1 MKTKTLLT
9 TGALVT
15 LLAACSN
22 EFETPVANDSVNEM
36 NRPSAGNVV
45 IKANVVE
52 NDEDASTRATW
63 TGGGWLFNEE
73 GDRFG
78 AMLMDTWNQSNEGHT
93 TIADYTFTD
102 YIHTNIPFHSE
113 DKGETWQSPEN
124 AAVCEGNYFFYY
136 PYDPTY
142 KTRGYVNYVLE
153 NNQSNV
159 DENGEADWGIAI
171 KENQRYLGYAFVPAA
186 AKDLNVV
193 DVDFYPLFATPK
205 FKLQNVSGMDLRLIK
220 LIIRTHQSAPV
231 VTPALM
237 PNKVALAPLSKGMA
251 EVNKQYPTME
261 EKEQIASLFSHAT
274 LVQNGF
280 FAQKPVAGS
289 KIESKDDE
297 GVYEYTVDFGDKYI
311 VSAGEFFKGC
321 VVMPAGQ
328 YFDFDVFALIEEQ
341 NSEKTTGVV
350 SLSSL
355 KTASWSGFDSQ
366 NGAIQTVLKPG
377 VLQVFSANFDSEA
390 LQNLSLEN
398 FTVASTEDLAWIID
412 LKAKFGGK
420 DRVVIKTLGDQVT
433 MDEKVYNLISAEN
446 RKGIKWVI
454 DGIINI
460 PATAKEDAIDQ
471 LTTGEQ
477 YNPAA
482 PIKTT
487 IINKGNQKVEKDL
500 VNCDVL
506 NYGTLIGDI
515 TIYGDVKNAEGANLT
530 VTAIKGNILEN
541 VGNIT
546 VKTVTGDVE
555 NGYNATI
562 ETVAGNINNY
572 DNGGLLTINNVEGTL
587 TNTGFVVAKGGTL
600 ANVTNGSSISNSTIN
615 IEDKTTINYLY
626 NEKWGKINV
635 NADSKMAGSN
645 YGIINVNQDV
655 TLTPIGKGDNALV
668 NAQYKDKFGV
678 INVTNGTL
686 KFTDASSTI
695 QNDGYIFVIE
705 KSYVAINQGKGIID
719 ITAATD
725 GYQTSCQDESVFF
738 RYRGAVDTEK
748 LQKLI
753 AAGNYGKNPVI
764 LDFETSAEQTA
775 NMEGA
780 KIRKIVV
787 RKGATLTLE
796 GKYWLDNDHTNY
808 EYFDALGDS
817 HYALEV
823 EEGATLQVL
832 NGKTLEAGSSFNAI
846 INGTFNVKNNA
857 SVKVAQGEVVTIKG
871 TGTVFASQVAAFDWN
886 KDAAFGD
893 NWTVKY

>member
-9 TGALVT
+9 TGALAT

-22 EFETPVANDSVNEM
+22 ELEVPSTNDFANDI

-45 IKANVVE
+45 VKANVIE
-52 NDEDASTRATW
+52 GNEDASTRATW
-63 TGGGWLFNEE
+63 TGTGWLFNEE

-78 AMLMDTWNQSNEGHT
+78 AMLMDTWNQTNEGHT
-93 TIADYTFTD
+93 TVADYTFTD

-113 DKGETWQSPEN
+113 DEGKTWLSPED
-124 AAVCEGNYFFYY
+124 AAVCEGNYFFTY

-142 KTRGYVNYVLE
+142 KMRGYVSYKLE

-159 DENGEADWGIAI
+159 NENGEADWGIAI

-186 AKDLNVV
+186 AGDLNEVN
-193 DVDFYPLFATPK
+193 VDFYPIFATPK

-220 LIIRTHQSAPV
+220 LIIRTHQSAPIA
-231 VTPALM
+231 TPALM

-251 EVNKQYPTME
+251 EVNKQYPAME
-261 EKEQIASLFSHAT
+261 VKEQIASLFSHAT

-280 FAQKPVAGS
+280 FAQEPATGS
-289 KIESKDDE
+289 KIESNDSE
-297 GVYEYTVDFGDKYI
+297 GVYEYTIDFGDKYI
-311 VSAGEFFKGC
+311 VSAGEFFKAC
-321 VVMPAGQ
+321 AVMPAGQ

-355 KTASWSGFDSQ
+355 RTANWNGFDSQ

-377 VLQVFSANFDSEA
+377 INQVFSANFDSEA

-420 DRVVIKTLGDQVT
+420 DLVIIKTLGDQVE
-433 MDEKVYNLISAEN
+433 MDENVYDLISAEN

-471 LTTGEQ
+471 LTTGV
-477 YNPAA
+477 AG
-482 PIKTT
+482 IKTT

-506 NYGTLIGDI
+506 NYGTLVGNI

-530 VTAIKGNILEN
+530 VTAINGNILEN
-541 VGNIT
+541 GGNIT

-562 ETVAGNINNY
+562 ETVEGNINNY
-572 DNGGLLTINNVEGTL
+572 DNGGLLTINNVEGKL

-600 ANVTNGSSISNSTIN
+600 ANVTNGTSISNSTIN
-615 IEDKTTINYLY
+615 IEDKTTINFLY
-626 NEKWGKINV
+626 NDKWGKINV

-645 YGIINVNQDV
+645 YGTVNVNQDA
-655 TLTPIGKGDNALV
+655 TLTPIGKDDYALV

-678 INVTNGTL
+678 INVTDGTL
-686 KFTDASSTI
+686 KFTDSTSYI
-695 QNDGYIFVIE
+695 ENNGYVYVIN
-705 KSYVAINQGKGIID
+705 KSYVAINGGTGIID
-719 ITAATD
+719 ITDATE
-725 GYQTSCQDESVFF
+725 GYQTSSQQENQFF

-796 GKYWLDNDHTNY
+796 GKYWLENDHTNY
-808 EYFDALGDS
+808 EYIALGDS

-857 SVKVAQGEVVTIKG
+857 SVKVAQDAEVTIKG
-871 TGTVFASQVAAFDWN
+871 TGTVFASQVAAFDWT
-886 KDAAFGD
+886 KDASFGGD
-893 NWTVKY
+893 WTVKYD

>member
-9 TGALVT
+9 TGVLAT

-22 EFETPVANDSVNEM
+22 ELEVPSTNDFANDI

-45 IKANVVE
+45 IKANVIE
-52 NDEDASTRATW
+52 GNEDASTRATW
-63 TGGGWLFNEE
+63 TGTGWLFNEE

-78 AMLMDTWNQSNEGHT
+78 AMLMDTWNQTNEGHT
-93 TIADYTFTD
+93 TVADYTFTD

-113 DKGETWQSPEN
+113 DGGKTWQSPED
-124 AAVCEGNYFFYY
+124 AAVCEGNYFFTY

-142 KTRGYVNYVLE
+142 KMRGYVNYVLE

-186 AKDLNVV
+186 AGDLNEVN
-193 DVDFYPLFATPK
+193 VDFYPIYATPK

-231 VTPALM
+231 ATPALM

-251 EVNKQYPTME
+251 EVNKQYPAME
-261 EKEQIASLFSHAT
+261 VKEQIASLFSHAT

-280 FAQKPVAGS
+280 FAQEPAAGS
-289 KIESKDDE
+289 KIESNDSE
-297 GVYEYTVDFGDKYI
+297 GVYEYTIDFGDKYI
-311 VSAGEFFKGC
+311 VPAGEFFKAC
-321 VVMPAGQ
+321 AVMPAGQ

-350 SLSSL
+350 SLTSL

-377 VLQVFSANFDSEA
+377 INQVFSANFDSEA

-420 DRVVIKTLGDQVT
+420 DLVVIKTLGDQVE
-433 MDEKVYNLISAEN
+433 MDENVYNLISAEN

-471 LTTGEQ
+471 LTTGE
-477 YNPAA
+477 PAA
-482 PIKTT
+482 IKTT

-530 VTAIKGNILEN
+530 VTAINGNILEN
-541 VGNIT
+541 GGNIT

-562 ETVAGNINNY
+562 ETVVGNINNY

-600 ANVTNGSSISNSTIN
+600 ANVTNGSSISNSTID

-645 YGIINVNQDV
+645 YGIINVNQDA

-678 INVTNGTL
+678 INVTDGTL
-686 KFTDASSTI
+686 KFTDSTSYI
-695 QNDGYIFVIE
+695 ENNGYVYVIN
-705 KSYVAINQGKGIID
+705 KSYVAINGGTGIID
-719 ITAATD
+719 ITDATE
-725 GYQTSCQDESVFF
+725 GYQTSSQQENQFF

-817 HYALEV
+817 HYALEI

-857 SVKVAQGEVVTIKG
+857 SVKVAQDAEVTIKG
-871 TGTVFASQVAAFDWN
+871 TGTVFASQVAAFDWT
-886 KDAAFGD
+886 KDESFGGD
-893 NWTVKY
+893 WTVQY

>member
-1 MKTKTLLT
+1 
-9 TGALVT
+9 
-15 LLAACSN
+15 
-22 EFETPVANDSVNEM
+22 
-36 NRPSAGNVV
+36 
-45 IKANVVE
+45 
-52 NDEDASTRATW
+52 
-63 TGGGWLFNEE
+63 
-73 GDRFG
+73 
-78 AMLMDTWNQSNEGHT
+78 MLMDTWNQTNEGHT
-93 TIADYTFTD
+93 TVADYTFTD

-113 DKGETWQSPEN
+113 DGGTTWLSPED
-124 AAVCEGNYFFYY
+124 AAVCEGNYFFTY
-136 PYDPTY
+136 PYVPTY
-142 KTRGYVNYVLE
+142 KMRGYVNYVLE

-159 DENGEADWGIAI
+159 DENGEANWGIAI

-186 AKDLNVV
+186 AGDLNEVN
-193 DVDFYPLFATPK
+193 VDFYPIYATPK

-231 VTPALM
+231 ATPALM

-261 EKEQIASLFSHAT
+261 VKEQIASLFSHAT

-280 FAQKPVAGS
+280 FAQEPAAGS
-289 KIESKDDE
+289 KIESNDSE
-297 GVYEYTVDFGDKYI
+297 GVYEYTIDFGDKYI
-311 VSAGEFFKGC
+311 VSAGEFFKAC
-321 VVMPAGQ
+321 AVMPAGQ

-355 KTASWSGFDSQ
+355 RTANWNGFDSQ

-377 VLQVFSANFDSEA
+377 INQVFSANFDSEA

-420 DRVVIKTLGDQVT
+420 DLVIIKTLGDQVE
-433 MDEKVYNLISAEN
+433 MDENVYNLISAEN

-471 LTTGEQ
+471 LTTGV
-477 YNPAA
+477 AS
-482 PIKTT
+482 IKTT

-506 NYGTLIGDI
+506 NYGTLVGNI

-530 VTAIKGNILEN
+530 VTAINGNILEN
-541 VGNIT
+541 GGNIT

-562 ETVAGNINNY
+562 ETVEGDINNY

-600 ANVTNGSSISNSTIN
+600 ANVTNGTSISNSTIN
-615 IEDKTTINYLY
+615 IEDKTTINFLY

-645 YGIINVNQDV
+645 YGTINVNQDA
-655 TLTPIGKGDNALV
+655 TLTPIGNKELV

-678 INVTNGTL
+678 INVTDGTL
-686 KFTDASSTI
+686 KFTDSTSKI
-695 QNDGYIFVIE
+695 ENNGYVYVIN
-705 KSYVAINQGKGIID
+705 KSYVAINGGMGIID
-719 ITAATD
+719 ITDATE
-725 GYQTSCQDESVFF
+725 GYQTSSQREDQFF

-796 GKYWLDNDHTNY
+796 GKYWLENDHTNY
-808 EYFDALGDS
+808 EYVDALGDS

-857 SVKVAQGEVVTIKG
+857 SVKVAQDAEVTIKG
-871 TGTVFASQVAAFDWN
+871 TGTVFASQVAAFDWT
-886 KDAAFGD
+886 KDASFGGD
-893 NWTVKY
+893 WTVKYD

>member
-9 TGALVT
+9 TGMLAT

-22 EFETPVANDSVNEM
+22 ELEVPSTNDFANDI

-45 IKANVVE
+45 IKANVIE
-52 NDEDASTRATW
+52 GNEDASTRATW
-63 TGGGWLFNEE
+63 TGTGWLFNEE

-78 AMLMDTWNQSNEGHT
+78 AMLMDTWNQTNEGHT
-93 TIADYTFTD
+93 TVADYTFTD

-113 DKGETWQSPEN
+113 DGGTTWLSPED
-124 AAVCEGNYFFYY
+124 AAVCEGNYFFTY

-142 KTRGYVNYVLE
+142 KMRGYVNYVLE

-159 DENGEADWGIAI
+159 DENGEANWGIAI

-186 AKDLNVV
+186 AGDLNEVN
-193 DVDFYPLFATPK
+193 VDFYPIYATPK

-231 VTPALM
+231 ATPALM

-261 EKEQIASLFSHAT
+261 VKEQIASLFSHAT

-280 FAQKPVAGS
+280 FAQEPAAGS
-289 KIESKDDE
+289 KIESNDSE
-297 GVYEYTVDFGDKYI
+297 GVYEYTIDFGDKYI
-311 VSAGEFFKGC
+311 VSAGEFFKAC
-321 VVMPAGQ
+321 AVMPAGQ

-355 KTASWSGFDSQ
+355 KTANWNGFDSQ

-377 VLQVFSANFDSEA
+377 INQVFSANFDSEA
-390 LQNLSLEN
+390 LLNLSLEN

-420 DRVVIKTLGDQVT
+420 DLVIIKTLGDQVE
-433 MDEKVYNLISAEN
+433 MDENVYNLISAEN

-471 LTTGEQ
+471 LTTGV
-477 YNPAA
+477 AS
-482 PIKTT
+482 IKTT

-506 NYGTLIGDI
+506 NYGTLVGDI

-530 VTAIKGNILEN
+530 VTTINGNILEN
-541 VGNIT
+541 AGNIT

-562 ETVAGNINNY
+562 ETVEGNINNY
-572 DNGGLLTINNVEGTL
+572 DNGGLLTINNVEGKL

-600 ANVTNGSSISNSTIN
+600 ANVTNGTSISNSTIN
-615 IEDKTTINYLY
+615 IEDKTTINFLY
-626 NEKWGKINV
+626 NDKWGKINV

-645 YGIINVNQDV
+645 YGTVNVNQDA
-655 TLTPIGKGDNALV
+655 TLTPIGKDDYALV

-678 INVTNGTL
+678 INVTDGTL
-686 KFTDASSTI
+686 KFTDSTSYI
-695 QNDGYIFVIE
+695 ENNGYVYVIN
-705 KSYVAINQGKGIID
+705 KSYVAINGGMGIID
-719 ITAATD
+719 ITDATE
-725 GYQTSCQDESVFF
+725 GYQTSSQQENQFF

-796 GKYWLDNDHTNY
+796 GKYWLENDHTNY

-857 SVKVAQGEVVTIKG
+857 SVKVAQDAEVTIKG
-871 TGTVFASQVAAFDWN
+871 TGTVFASQVAAFDWT
-886 KDAAFGD
+886 KDASFGGD
-893 NWTVKY
+893 WTVKY